1 MHQRA
6 GITTRQDA
14 IGTLLGLCLW
24 CEGGDDN
31 IDLERL
37 VRETDTVG
45 TQQKIA
51 CPGIIGSRK
60 KRARRERECAAHP
73 CNKVATRQMRQ
84 TCHGHGATE
93 GLTHVG
99 AFQRTLV
106 LALSANMRA
115 NSVVPFSIAARRI
128 RIEAPTMARL
138 LITQDQQSPRAVRLY
153 KPRIKI
159 GRASVCEVQLNFPG
173 VSRRHAVITRE
184 GEAFYIEDL
193 DSAQGVRLNGQ
204 KIQRALLQH
213 GDHIVIDQ
221 SHLEFDAELDV
232 TDAAGVTVVQADTVS
247 KTYALGNQT
256 VQALNGVSVEIA
268 RGEFMALAGPSGSG
282 KSTLLNLIGCLDTPS
297 AGRIMIEGQD
307 IAGKT
312 ADELADLRLN
322 TLGFVF
328 QTFNLLPVLTAL
340 ENIEYP
346 LLQKSGVDK
355 TERQKRIAHY
365 LRVVGL
371 ERYAHHKPSELS
383 GGQRQ
388 RVAIARALA
397 TQPRIVL
404 ADEPTANLDHKT
416 GEDILR
422 LMKQLNHAEG
432 TTFVFSTH
440 DARVMEM
447 ADRVVELSDGRIAE

>member
-1 MHQRA
+1 
-6 GITTRQDA
+6 
-14 IGTLLGLCLW
+14 
-24 CEGGDDN
+24 
-31 IDLERL
+31 
-37 VRETDTVG
+37 
-45 TQQKIA
+45 
-51 CPGIIGSRK
+51 
-60 KRARRERECAAHP
+60 
-73 CNKVATRQMRQ
+73 
-84 TCHGHGATE
+84 
-93 GLTHVG
+93 
-99 AFQRTLV
+99 
-106 LALSANMRA
+106 
-115 NSVVPFSIAARRI
+115 
-128 RIEAPTMARL
+128 MARL